1 MKNILLLILLFIP
14 YMISCTDE
22 NPIEM
27 PEQPTLANKVN
38 VSLDIKVPAEKLPS
52 NSRATYALDLILF
65 SFDASTGNY
74 LSHTTFTD
82 YDVPEE
88 DETTTLNVTLL
99 ESSTS
104 VKLVLIANS
113 GLNEP
118 ATITNYSS
126 LTSLVFTQLTTTDG
140 NVTEAITTEA
150 NIPMW
155 GECTLTT
162 VAQGTTGTI
171 NLLRALAKVTINV
184 EETSGLSD
192 VSVKLLN
199 INTKG
204 QIVPNNVTDYNNGII
219 SVPSENSTVSISKS
233 GNQTSFLIPESTSGT
248 ENTNRISVILKAKYQ
263 NSESYNYY
271 RLDLYTK
278 GDDGTLLTQLQRNH
292 HYIFTIS
299 LVNHAGYPTEEAA
312 IDAVY
317 ADNARI
323 IGGNVFVIQDTGI
336 MEITTDEFYYFGVNS
351 SSLNMIQSDGYKV
364 GRLKIITNNATNFS
378 YECSSTDIQV
388 TFPTMRNNEASKTWI
403 YYTGSTTT
411 GTLGTI
417 TLISGNIRKEISLIA
432 E

>member
-14 YMISCTDE
+14 CMISCTDE

-27 PEQPTLANKVN
+27 PEKPTLANKVN

-65 SFDASTGNY
+65 SFDASTGDY

-82 YDVPEE
+82 KDVPEE
-88 DETTTLNVTLL
+88 DEKTTLDVTLL
-99 ESSTS
+99 ESSS
-104 VKLVLIANS
+104 PVKLVLIANS

-155 GECTLTT
+155 GECTLPT